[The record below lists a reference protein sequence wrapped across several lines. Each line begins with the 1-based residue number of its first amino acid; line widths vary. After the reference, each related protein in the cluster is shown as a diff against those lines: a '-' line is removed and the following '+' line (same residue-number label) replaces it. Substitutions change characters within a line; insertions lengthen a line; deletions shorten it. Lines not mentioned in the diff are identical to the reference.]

1 MKNMFVS
8 DCYNVNE
15 KGHLT
20 ISGCDT
26 VELAEKYGTALY
38 VMSEDE
44 IRSVCRRYKS
54 SFERHYNGNGTA
66 LYASKAFC
74 CKEICRIVTEEGL
87 DLDVVSGGELYTA
100 LAAGVDAKHI
110 HFHGNNKTMQEL
122 RYALESGVGDI
133 VVDNLNELHRIE
145 KLSAEKGVVTSIS
158 MRIKPGIDAHTHEFI
173 RTGQI
178 DSKFGFALENGEAF
192 EAVKEAVA
200 CENVELIGLHCHI
213 GSQIFDSAPFIEAA
227 EVMLA
232 FIADVYRKTG
242 FLAEYLNLGGGYG
255 VSYTEETADLDA
267 ARVLREIGDKVR
279 AFAASHGIAVPKI
292 LIEPGRAIVAA
303 AGVTLYTVGSH
314 KTITGYRTYVSVDGG
329 MPDNPRY
336 ALYQSDYTALIAS
349 RAAEEKTERVT
360 IAGRCCES
368 GDLIQE
374 NAPLQPCGRG
384 DVLAVLVTG
393 AYNYSMASNYNRLP
407 RPAMVSV
414 RDGADRLVI
423 RRESYEDLTRN
434 EL

>member
-1 MKNMFVS
+1 M
-8 DCYNVNE
+8 
-15 KGHLT
+15 
-20 ISGCDT
+20 
-26 VELAEKYGTALY
+26 GT
-38 VMSEDE
+38 
-44 IRSVCRRYKS
+44 
-54 SFERHYNGNGTA
+54 F
-66 LYASKAFC
+66 
-74 CKEICRIVTEEGL
+74 
-87 DLDVVSGGELYTA
+87 
-100 LAAGVDAKHI
+100 
-110 HFHGNNKTMQEL
+110 
-122 RYALESGVGDI
+122 
-133 VVDNLNELHRIE
+133 VVDNEDELLALDRIAGAHG
-145 KLSAEKGVVTSIS
+145 KVQDILLRIS
-158 MRIKPGIDAHTHEFI
+158 PGIDPHTHKKVV
-173 RTGQI
+173 TGSV
-178 DSKFGFALENGEAF
+178 DSKFGTAIETGQAMAL
-192 EAVKEAVA
+192 
-200 CENVELIGLHCHI
+200 VERALALSGVRLKGFHCHI

-242 FLAEYLNLGGGYG
+242 FL
-255 VSYTEETADLDA
+255 V
-267 ARVLREIGDKVR
+267 
-279 AFAASHGIAVPKI
+279 
-292 LIEPGRAIVAA
+292 EPGRAIVAA

>member
-1 MKNMFVS
+1 MHILHDNYTVGE
-8 DCYNVNE
+8 N
-15 KGHLT
+15 GHLYVG
-20 ISGCDT
+20 GCDT
-26 VELAEKYGTALY
+26 VALAEKYGTPLY
-38 VMSEDE
+38 VVDE
-44 IRSVCRRYKS
+44 GKLRSNMQRFS
-54 SFERHYNGNGTA
+54 A
-66 LYASKAFC
+66 LLRECFPAGSRVLFASKALSYVDIYRIASSE
-74 CKEICRIVTEEGL
+74 EIGA
-87 DLDVVSGGELYTA
+87 DVVSPGELYTA
-100 LAAGVDAKHI
+100 CKAGFDTKNI
-110 HFHGNNKTMQEL
+110 YFHGNNKTDADIA
-122 RYALESGVGDI
+122 YALDVGVGTF
-133 VVDNLNELHRIE
+133 VVDNEDELLALDRIAGARG
-145 KLSAEKGVVTSIS
+145 KVQDILLRIS
-158 MRIKPGIDAHTHEFI
+158 PGIDPQTQKKVV
-173 RTGQI
+173 TGSV
-178 DSKFGFALENGEAF
+178 DSKFGTAIETGQAMALAERALALSGVRLKGF
-192 EAVKEAVA
+192 
-200 CENVELIGLHCHI
+200 HCHI

-242 FLAEYLNLGGGYG
+242 FLAESLNLGGGYG

>member
-1 MKNMFVS
+1 MQ
-8 DCYNVNE
+8 DI
-15 KGHLT
+15 LLR
-20 ISGCDT
+20 IS
-26 VELAEKYGTALY
+26 
-38 VMSEDE
+38 
-44 IRSVCRRYKS
+44 
-54 SFERHYNGNGTA
+54 
-66 LYASKAFC
+66 
-74 CKEICRIVTEEGL
+74 
-87 DLDVVSGGELYTA
+87 
-100 LAAGVDAKHI
+100 
-110 HFHGNNKTMQEL
+110 
-122 RYALESGVGDI
+122 
-133 VVDNLNELHRIE
+133 
-145 KLSAEKGVVTSIS
+145 
-158 MRIKPGIDAHTHEFI
+158 PGIDPHTHKKVV
-173 RTGQI
+173 TGSV
-178 DSKFGFALENGEAF
+178 DSKFGTAIETGQAMAL
-192 EAVKEAVA
+192 
-200 CENVELIGLHCHI
+200 VERALALSGVRLKGFHCHI
-213 GSQIFDSAPFIEAA
+213 GSQIFDSAPFIEPA
-227 EVMLA
+227 EVMMA

-255 VSYTEETADLDA
+255 VSYTEATADLDA

-303 AGVTLYTVGSH
+303 AGVTLYPVGSP
-314 KTITGYRTYVSVDGG
+314 KTITGYRPYVSVDGG

-384 DVLAVLVTG
+384 DDLAVLVTG